1 MKIFIIHLN
10 RYPERK
16 IEMIKQMKKIK
27 FCYSFFNAIDGLKL
41 TKNELIEKYS
51 RKDSFFHCNRELTL
65 GEIGNALT
73 HVEIYNKIIKEK
85 IKYCLIMEDDIG
97 IKKSFEGILKRLS
110 KLPKDWDVINFS
122 TDIKGVAF
130 SSPLFKNYYLT
141 KFKPKSRINRASCY
155 LINIKAAKKLL
166 KFAFPIRFP
175 SDGLLGNT
183 SLVGIKTYGIT
194 PMPIDLLDLP
204 TTLKNRRSFLLK
216 TKYLSWAK
224 KILEYIFRH

>member
-16 IEMIKQMKKIK
+16 LEMIKQMKKIK
-27 FCYSFFNAIDGLKL
+27 FYYSFFNAIDGLKL
-41 TKNELIEKYS
+41 TKNELREKYS
-51 RKDSFFHCNRELTL
+51 KKDSFFHCNRELTL

-73 HVEIYNKIIKEK
+73 HIEIYNKIIKEN

-97 IKKSFEGILKRLS
+97 IRKNFDEILKRVS
-110 KLPKDWDVINFS
+110 KFPKDWEIINFS
-122 TDIKGVAF
+122 TDIKGITF
-130 SSPLFKNYYLT
+130 NNPLYKNYYLT
-141 KFKPKSRINRASCY
+141 KFKPNSRINRASCY

-175 SDGLLGNT
+175 SDGLLGNI

-194 PMPIDLLDLP
+194 PMPVDLLDFP
-204 TTLKNRRSFLLK
+204 TTLKNRRSFFLK
-216 TKYLSWAK
+216 TRYLSWSK

>member
-51 RKDSFFHCNRELTL
+51 RKGSFFHCNRELTL

-97 IKKSFEGILKRLS
+97 IKKNFEGILKRLS

-130 SSPLFKNYYLT
+130 SSPLYKNYYLT